1 MEGVQEVGE
10 RRASLAT
17 LAIWEHASLCLL
29 SLPGSI
35 RPPGPS
41 PVLGLT
47 RDGWEDVMKR
57 LYFTL
62 NTAPVE
68 NWLCPSTVQ
77 GPGCTSARLEKVPS

>member
-1 MEGVQEVGE
+1 MREG
-10 RRASLAT
+10 LAW
-17 LAIWEHASLCLL
+17 LPLQSGNMPPSVSSHCLGL
-29 SLPGSI
+29 F

-57 LYFTL
+57 LHFTL